1 MFFRDTKSLLMVKPP
16 CVAGLSQSR
25 RLSLG
30 QPTTTQRLF
39 FPNILP
45 EPVVADFDQ
54 RRETRAGFS
63 PIPET
68 LWTLAVAMAREHGVN
83 QAAQ

>member
-1 MFFRDTKSLLMVKPP
+1 MTTQNIP
-16 CVAGLSQSR
+16 AI
-25 RLSLG
+25 
-30 QPTTTQRLF
+30 PTTLEQARQQF
-39 FPNILP
+39 
-45 EPVVADFDQ
+45 EQ
-54 RRETRAGFS
+54 WRETRPRFS